1 MQPGVPSWD
10 EYFLDI
16 CRTVSRRSKDPNTK
30 LGSVVVG
37 PAHEIRATGY
47 NSLVRGIRDD
57 LPERLVRPEKYL
69 WMEHAERNA
78 IYNAARHGVQM
89 EGCSLYVELL
99 PCMDCARAIVQA
111 GIREVVVD
119 GNRVRQYWSD
129 QYTPHFEH
137 MRTMF
142 REAKV
147 ILRTVPPID
156 EIAGD

>member
-1 MQPGVPSWD
+1 
-10 EYFLDI
+10 
-16 CRTVSRRSKDPNTK
+16 
-30 LGSVVVG
+30 
-37 PAHEIRATGY
+37 
-47 NSLVRGIRDD
+47 
-57 LPERLVRPEKYL
+57 
-69 WMEHAERNA
+69 
-78 IYNAARHGVQM
+78 
-89 EGCSLYVELL
+89 
-99 PCMDCARAIVQA
+99 MDCARAIVQA